1 MVSSITFRAQTPV
14 NQCENKE
21 NIKVGNSF
29 GGSLAALTAGGAIH
43 LFGPLTVATPISNG
57 MARYGNLPKQDGEVM
72 KKAVL
77 QMVKDNGLKEKGV
90 RVKFLEP
97 LYKLKK
103 HNMRAGVKNIDPSEK
118 FYRWFYDT
126 LIIDSVREG
135 ENAFFVPTGAKLPK
149 VGATKYKE
157 LAAQGSKK
165 IKETAYYIKPNSVV
179 LSKNR
184 LFTAGF
190 HEVGHAMNY
199 NLSTVGK
206 FLQKCRPIS
215 ILAPVVLGIYGA
227 ISKKSKP
234 NGENQ
239 ELTSAQKTN
248 NFIRDN
254 AGKLTFAAALPMLIE
269 EAMATVKGQK
279 YANKVLKPDLAKK
292 VLKGNAVAY
301 CSYLA
306 VALLGSLGVATAV
319 KIKDN
324 AMEKKEYKALLKAQ
338 IAAQEA

>member
-1 MVSSITFRAQTPV
+1 MVQYP
-14 NQCENKE
+14 
-21 NIKVGNSF
+21 
-29 GGSLAALTAGGAIH
+29 
-43 LFGPLTVATPISNG
+43 
-57 MARYGNLPKQDGEVM
+57 
-72 KKAVL
+72 
-77 QMVKDNGLKEKGV
+77 
-90 RVKFLEP
+90 
-97 LYKLKK
+97 
-103 HNMRAGVKNIDPSEK
+103 
-118 FYRWFYDT
+118 
-126 LIIDSVREG
+126 
-135 ENAFFVPTGAKLPK
+135 
-149 VGATKYKE
+149 
-157 LAAQGSKK
+157 
-165 IKETAYYIKPNSVV
+165 
-179 LSKNR
+179 
-184 LFTAGF
+184 
-190 HEVGHAMNY
+190 
-199 NLSTVGK
+199 
-206 FLQKCRPIS
+206 
-215 ILAPVVLGIYGA
+215 
-227 ISKKSKP
+227 KKSKP